1 MMLVFPS
8 NNNSDIDSIPYDYW
22 QLHGAP
28 TIPMLVAVLPSIVVT
43 SSGGLP
49 LDEPSSRGSLEDT
62 FPWRGCVEGLY
73 LFSITS
79 SNRHYICDPVAMD
92 LTIATVRSSTS
103 TEVGIGIHA
112 DVQPIV
118 LSMSQEQVRGVLLYL
133 HTYTMCVSVQSL
145 KLYLDIRQFLCI
157 FGSYLTRSIVRTK

>member
-1 MMLVFPS
+1 MQANLEPVVLVFPC
-8 NNNSDIDSIPYDYW
+8 NDNSDIDSIPHDYW
-22 QLHGAP
+22 QLHGVP

-73 LFSITS
+73 LFSVTS
-79 SNRHYICDPVAMD
+79 SY
-92 LTIATVRSSTS
+92 SSSIS
-103 TEVGIGIHA
+103 TEVGIGVHA

-118 LSMSQEQVRGVLLYL
+118 LSMSQEQVRGVFCVFECRGGQCTNYL
-133 HTYTMCVSVQSL
+133 VTY
-145 KLYLDIRQFLCI
+145 IAI
-157 FGSYLTRSIVRTK
+157 